1 MSLGNNREIQKSNVE
16 PRVALIAG
24 GVRGIGKAL
33 SLELAGQGWKL
44 AVCYRKSHDDA
55 AALDSELRARGTHAL
70 LIQSDVSVP
79 EAAESLVRQAESEYG
94 RIDALIHCIGSYH
107 RIPLMEESIEGWHD
121 MFDHNLH
128 PFFYLSRL
136 AAAGMMQRRW
146 GRIVSFSIVNA
157 DQQIGQPFITAHY
170 IAKMGVL
177 ALTRS
182 LAKTLAPFGV
192 TANTISPG
200 FIETGSVPQ
209 DVIAQSMK
217 SIPAGY
223 IGSPDD
229 AVGAVCY
236 LLSDEARYVN
246 GTNIH
251 LSGAWGI

>member
-1 MSLGNNREIQKSNVE
+1 MTQISNRKIQKSNTE

-24 GVRGIGKAL
+24 GVRGIGKAV

-55 AALDSELRARGTHAL
+55 AALDSELRARGAHAL
-70 LIQSDVSVP
+70 LVRSDVSKP
-79 EAAESLVRQAESEYG
+79 ETAESLVRQAESEYG
-94 RIDALIHCIGSYH
+94 RIDALIHCIGSYR

-128 PFFYLSRL
+128 SFFYLSRL

-200 FIETGSVPQ
+200 FIETGSVPR

-223 IGSPDD
+223 VGSPDD

>member
-1 MSLGNNREIQKSNVE
+1 MVQENRGGIQKSNRK

-44 AVCYRKSHDDA
+44 AVCYRKSQEDA

-70 LIQSDVSVP
+70 LIQSDVSKP

-94 RIDALIHCIGSYH
+94 RIDALIHCYGSYH
-107 RIPLMEESIEGWHD
+107 RVPLMEESIEGWHD
-121 MFDHNLH
+121 MFDLNLH
-128 PFFYLSRL
+128 PVFYLSRL

-157 DQQIGQPFITAHY
+157 DQLVGQPFITAHY

-182 LAKTLAPFGV
+182 LAKTLAPFGI
-192 TANTISPG
+192 TANSISPG
-200 FIETGSVPQ
+200 FIETGSVPG

>member
-1 MSLGNNREIQKSNVE
+1 MTQISNRKIQKSNTE

-55 AALDSELRARGTHAL
+55 AALDSELRARGAHAL
-70 LIQSDVSVP
+70 LVRSDVSKP
-79 EAAESLVRQAESEYG
+79 ETAESLVRQAESEYG
-94 RIDALIHCIGSYH
+94 RIDALIHCIGSYR

-128 PFFYLSRL
+128 SFFYLSRL

-200 FIETGSVPQ
+200 FIETGSVPR
-209 DVIAQSMK
+209 DVIAQSMN

-223 IGSPDD
+223 VGSPDD